1 MKKILIALLLCALSL
16 SAASGLAEGKL
27 EAIQAAGKLVMGTD
41 AAWPPFE
48 YIGANGEPDGS
59 RATACEINRDKK
71 IVWAW
76 FPKSDA
82 NMMSAFRI
90 D

>member
-48 YIGANGEPDGS
+48 YRSPRSARTPWTSPFPTPS
-59 RATACEINRDKK
+59 RSST
-71 IVWAW
+71 
-76 FPKSDA
+76 S
-82 NMMSAFRI
+82 S
-90 D
+90 